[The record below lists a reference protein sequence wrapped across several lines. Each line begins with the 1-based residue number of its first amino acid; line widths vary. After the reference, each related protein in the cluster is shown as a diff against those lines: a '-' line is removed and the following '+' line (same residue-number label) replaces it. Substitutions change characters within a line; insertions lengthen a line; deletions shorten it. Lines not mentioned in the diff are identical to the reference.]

1 MGRSPRVAVIDDDP
15 AIVEVVKTVLESKKI
30 KVQVANNGED
40 GVKLIKE
47 YKPDLIILD
56 VQMPKLSGY
65 MVVELLKGKK
75 KTSKIPIILL
85 TAVSLMAGGISLEE
99 PTSYR
104 LTKPFNPQELIDL
117 VAEILAKEK
126 LKKETRTPKTI

>member
-15 AIVEVVKTVLESKKI
+15 AIVDVVKTLLESKKI
-30 KVQVANNGED
+30 EVQVANNGED
-40 GVKLIKE
+40 GVKLVKE
-47 YKPDLIILD
+47 YKLDLIILD

-104 LTKPFNPQELIDL
+104 LTKPFNPQELMDL
-117 VAEILAKEK
+117 VTEILAKEK
-126 LKKETRTPKTI
+126 LKKKTRTPKAI